1 MTRAKNTETA
11 PRPRSTP
18 ARRLKHIVLAVVGAG
33 ALVVLIGGI
42 VLALDRPFSKGRI
55 TQSLQESFP
64 ATVTF
69 GKFHSIYFPHPGCV
83 GESVVF
89 RRLGRSPDL
98 PPIATIQRLTIEAN
112 YSDVLL
118 RPGYLARVM
127 MDGFRVQVPAMGTP
141 LDETGWKE
149 TPSTTRIG
157 EVDAD
162 GSSIQIAR
170 KDGKTPLVFDI
181 HTLKLTSVSRTKA
194 MSYAVFLNNAL
205 PSGEIRAHGE
215 FGPWNSGDA
224 GRTLASGQYTF
235 QKADLGNFNGIAGML
250 AARGEFQGKLG
261 HLETKGS
268 MNIPDFM
275 VTRSKHAVRVTTEYH
290 AFVDG
295 TNGDVTLERVNAAFL
310 KTRVVANGKIAGH
323 AGQDGKTTTV
333 DLRVQDGLIQDVLRL
348 FVKAPKPPFN
358 GTTNFRAHVIIP
370 PGEAAFLEKVHL
382 SGDFG
387 IAGGE
392 FVKPSSQAKVDGLS
406 EKASA
411 ANVGD
416 KAEDEDADRVMSNLA
431 GHVDLR
437 GGTADF
443 SNFSFQVPGASAQ
456 MHGTFNLESTAIDLH
471 GTLKTEAEL
480 SQMSSGFKSALLKPF
495 NPLFKKKHAGAALP
509 VHLVGTYRAPQVGLD
524 LPGTGSSATPTVKP
538 VSAKN

>member
-1 MTRAKNTETA
+1 MAVLLEQRLVEIQGVPKLCQFTR
-11 PRPRSTP
+11 S
-18 ARRLKHIVLAVVGAG
+18 GAFAEHLFHRVAG
-33 ALVVLIGGI
+33 DDVNHQENKREDEPESGESQEEALREVPGDLEE
-42 VLALDRPFSKGRI
+42 L
-55 TQSLQESFP
+55 LQERTPVDS
-64 ATVTF
+64 
-69 GKFHSIYFPHPGCV
+69 
-83 GESVVF
+83 
-89 RRLGRSPDL
+89 LSPVSYTHL
-98 PPIATIQRLTIEAN
+98 
-112 YSDVLL
+112 DVYK
-118 RPGYLARVM
+118 R
-127 MDGFRVQVPAMGTP
+127 Q
-141 LDETGWKE
+141 
-149 TPSTTRIG
+149 G

-333 DLRVQDGLIQDVLRL
+333 DLRVQDGLIQDC
-348 FVKAPKPPFN
+348 
-358 GTTNFRAHVIIP
+358 
-370 PGEAAFLEKVHL
+370 
-382 SGDFG
+382 
-387 IAGGE
+387 
-392 FVKPSSQAKVDGLS
+392 
-406 EKASA
+406 
-411 ANVGD
+411 
-416 KAEDEDADRVMSNLA
+416 
-431 GHVDLR
+431 
-437 GGTADF
+437 
-443 SNFSFQVPGASAQ
+443 
-456 MHGTFNLESTAIDLH
+456 
-471 GTLKTEAEL
+471 
-480 SQMSSGFKSALLKPF
+480 LLYTSRC
-495 NPLFKKKHAGAALP
+495 
-509 VHLVGTYRAPQVGLD
+509 V
-524 LPGTGSSATPTVKP
+524 
-538 VSAKN
+538 

>member
-1 MTRAKNTETA
+1 
-11 PRPRSTP
+11 
-18 ARRLKHIVLAVVGAG
+18 VLAVVGAG